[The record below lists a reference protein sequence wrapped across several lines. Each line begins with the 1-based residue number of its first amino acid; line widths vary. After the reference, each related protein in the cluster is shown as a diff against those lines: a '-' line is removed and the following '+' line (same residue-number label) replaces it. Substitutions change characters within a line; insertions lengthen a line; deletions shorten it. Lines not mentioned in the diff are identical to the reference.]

1 MPESFSELFENSEIQ
16 QNVKPGALL
25 MGTVVSMNREK
36 AIINVGLK
44 SEGFISL
51 HEFKNAK
58 GELEITEGDVVEV
71 ALDSIDDGLGHTLLS
86 REKAKRIKMWQELEN
101 AMNTK
106 EIVKGIV
113 TGSVKGGMTVD
124 IGVIKAFL
132 PGSLVDVRPVKDFDF
147 LLGQEIE
154 ALVIKMDEVRNN
166 IVISRKAVMQEVN
179 SADREA
185 LIENLDTGKEVE
197 GIVKNLAD
205 YGAFVDLGGVDG
217 LLHITDISWQRVNHP
232 SEKLSIGD
240 KITVKILNYDKEKMR
255 VSLGLKQLTPSPWD
269 NISERLPMGKKV
281 LGVVS
286 NLTDYGAFVRI
297 EEGVEGLVHV
307 SEMDWTNANARPS
320 KFVKL
325 GQEVD
330 VVVLDV
336 QESKHRISLSMKQAK
351 ENPWEAFEGTH
362 NKGDMINV
370 TVKSITDFGLFVGLS
385 GGIDGLIHLADIS
398 WEKQSADQIVSTY
411 SKGQELDVVILNIDA
426 EKERI
431 SLGIKQLTSDNF
443 SQYATTNSK
452 GSIVKGVIQE
462 VDAGQVTLGEIMT
475 ILPFQNTMSTFK
487 VTGKQLL
494 AAIENG
500 VSQVEDGSG
509 RFPQVSGMRFSFDA
523 SKPANER
530 VTSIEIEESNGT
542 FSALNLYGTYGMVS
556 NNFIRAGGDGYK
568 MFRSA
573 TDIYDFGPDLAD
585 VVVDYIKANPGY
597 SGFTNN
603 RITQVK

>member
-1 MPESFSELFENSEIQ
+1 MSESFSELFENSEMQ

-51 HEFKNAK
+51 NEFKDVR
-58 GELEITEGDVVEV
+58 GEIEITEGDVVEV
-71 ALDSIDDGLGHTLLS
+71 ALESIDDGLGHTLLS
-86 REKAKRIKMWQELEN
+86 REKAKRIKMWQELEA
-101 AMNTK
+101 AMNSK
-106 EIVKGIV
+106 KVVRGFV
-113 TGSVKGGMTVD
+113 TGSVKGGLTVD

-147 LLGQEIE
+147 LQGQEIE

-166 IVISRKAVMQEVN
+166 IVISRKAVMQEAN

-185 LIENLDTGKEVE
+185 LIKTLDTGKEIE

-205 YGAFVDLGGVDG
+205 YGAFVDLGGIDG

-240 KITVKILNYDKEKMR
+240 KITVKILSYDKENMR

-351 ENPWEAFEGTH
+351 ENPWEAFEGSY
-362 NKGDMINV
+362 NKGDNINV
-370 TVKSITDFGLFVGLS
+370 TVKSITDFGLFVGLP

-398 WEKQSADQIVSTY
+398 WKKQSADQIVSSY

-431 SLGIKQLTSDNF
+431 SLGIKQLTSDDF
-443 SQYATTNSK
+443 SKYISTNTK
-452 GSIVKGVIQE
+452 GSIVKGSVSE
-462 VDAGQVTLGEIMT
+462 VDAKGAIIELSENITGYLKVSEISHDR
-475 ILPFQNTMSTFK
+475 IEDASTFLKQGNEVEVVITQIDRRTRK
-487 VTGKQLL
+487 VSLSMK
-494 AAIENG
+494 AKEVVEEKVAMENYKKK
-500 VSQVEDGSG
+500 S
-509 RFPQVSGMRFSFDA
+509 P
-523 SKPANER
+523 
-530 VTSIEIEESNGT
+530 ESNGST
-542 FSALNLYGTYGMVS
+542 L
-556 NNFIRAGGDGYK
+556 GDLLK
-568 MFRSA
+568 EA
-573 TDIYDFGPDLAD
+573 
-585 VVVDYIKANPGY
+585 KE
-597 SGFTNN
+597 
-603 RITQVK
+603 K

>member
-1 MPESFSELFENSEIQ
+1 MSESFSELFENSEMQ

-25 MGTVVSMNREK
+25 MGTVVSMNLEK

-51 HEFKNAK
+51 NEFKDVR
-58 GELEITEGDVVEV
+58 GEIEITEGDVVEV
-71 ALDSIDDGLGHTLLS
+71 ALESIDDGLGHTLLS
-86 REKAKRIKMWQELEN
+86 REKAKRIKMWQELEA
-101 AMNTK
+101 AMNSK
-106 EIVKGIV
+106 KVVRGFV
-113 TGSVKGGMTVD
+113 TGSVKGGLTVD

-147 LLGQEIE
+147 LQGQEIE

-166 IVISRKAVMQEVN
+166 IVISRKAVMQEAN

-185 LIENLDTGKEVE
+185 LIKTLDTGKEIE

-205 YGAFVDLGGVDG
+205 YGAFVDLGGIDG

-240 KITVKILNYDKEKMR
+240 KITVKILSYDKENMR

-281 LGVVS
+281 SGVVS

-351 ENPWEAFEGTH
+351 ENPWEAFEGSY
-362 NKGDMINV
+362 NKGDNINV
-370 TVKSITDFGLFVGLS
+370 TVKSITDFGLFVGLP

-398 WEKQSADQIVSTY
+398 WIKQSADQIVSAY

-443 SQYATTNSK
+443 SKYISTNTK
-452 GSIVKGVIQE
+452 GSIVKGSVSE
-462 VDAGQVTLGEIMT
+462 VDAKGAIIELSENITGYLKVSEISHDR
-475 ILPFQNTMSTFK
+475 IEDASTFLKQGNEVEVVITQIDRRTRK
-487 VTGKQLL
+487 VSLSMKEKEVVEEKE
-494 AAIENG
+494 AMENYKKK
-500 VSQVEDGSG
+500 S
-509 RFPQVSGMRFSFDA
+509 P
-523 SKPANER
+523 
-530 VTSIEIEESNGT
+530 ESNGST
-542 FSALNLYGTYGMVS
+542 L
-556 NNFIRAGGDGYK
+556 GDLLK
-568 MFRSA
+568 EA
-573 TDIYDFGPDLAD
+573 
-585 VVVDYIKANPGY
+585 KE
-597 SGFTNN
+597 
-603 RITQVK
+603 K

>member
-1 MPESFSELFENSEIQ
+1 MSESFSELFENGETQ
-16 QNVKPGALL
+16 QNVKPGSLL

-51 HEFKNAK
+51 NEFKDVR

-71 ALDSIDDGLGHTLLS
+71 ALESIDDGLGHTLLS
-86 REKAKRIKMWQELEN
+86 REKAKRIKMWQELEA
-101 AMNTK
+101 AMHSK
-106 EIVKGIV
+106 EVVRGLV
-113 TGSVKGGMTVD
+113 TGSVKGGLTVD

-132 PGSLVDVRPVKDFDF
+132 PGSLVDVRPVKDFDS
-147 LLGQEIE
+147 LQGEEIE

-185 LIENLDTGKEVE
+185 LIETLATDKEVE

-232 SEKLSIGD
+232 SERLSIGD
-240 KITVKILNYDKEKMR
+240 KIKVKILSYDKEKMR

-269 NISERLPMGKKV
+269 KISERLPMGKKIS
-281 LGVVS
+281 GVVS

-336 QESKHRISLSMKQAK
+336 QESRHRISLSMKQAK
-351 ENPWEAFEGTH
+351 ENPWEAFEGSY
-362 NKGDMINV
+362 NKGDNINV
-370 TVKSITDFGLFVGLS
+370 TVKSITDFGLFVGLP

-398 WEKQSADQIVSTY
+398 WEKQSADQIVSNY

-443 SQYATTNSK
+443 SLYVSANTK
-452 GSIVKGVIQE
+452 GSIIKGSVRE
-462 VDAGQVTLGEIMT
+462 VDAKGAVIELAEGITGYLKTSEMSQDRIKDASTVLKQGVEVEVAITQIDRRTRKISLSMKAKEFVEEKAAMENYNKQSTEANGSTLGD
-475 ILPFQNTMSTFK
+475 
-487 VTGKQLL
+487 LL
-494 AAIENG
+494 KEAK
-500 VSQVEDGSG
+500 D
-509 RFPQVSGMRFSFDA
+509 
-523 SKPANER
+523 K
-530 VTSIEIEESNGT
+530 
-542 FSALNLYGTYGMVS
+542 
-556 NNFIRAGGDGYK
+556 
-568 MFRSA
+568 
-573 TDIYDFGPDLAD
+573 
-585 VVVDYIKANPGY
+585 
-597 SGFTNN
+597 
-603 RITQVK
+603 

>member
-1 MPESFSELFENSEIQ
+1 MSESFSELFEKSETQ
-16 QNVKPGALL
+16 QNVKPGSLL

-51 HEFKNAK
+51 NEFKDVR

-71 ALDSIDDGLGHTLLS
+71 ALESIDDGLGHTLLS
-86 REKAKRIKMWQELEN
+86 REKAKRIKMWQELES
-101 AMNTK
+101 AMQSKT
-106 EIVKGIV
+106 VVRGFV
-113 TGSVKGGMTVD
+113 TGSVKGGLTVE

-132 PGSLVDVRPVKDFDF
+132 PGSLVDERPVKDFDF
-147 LLGQEIE
+147 LIGQEIE
-154 ALVIKMDEVRNN
+154 VLVIKMDEIRNN

-185 LIENLDTGKEVE
+185 LIETLDAGKDVE

-205 YGAFVDLGGVDG
+205 YGAFIDLGGVDG

-240 KITVKILNYDKEKMR
+240 KVKVKILSYDKEKMR

-269 NISERLPMGKKV
+269 NISERLPIGKKV
-281 LGVVS
+281 TGVVS
-286 NLTDYGAFVRI
+286 NLTDYGAFVRV

-351 ENPWEAFEGTH
+351 ENPWEAFEGAH
-362 NKGDMINV
+362 KRNDKIKV
-370 TVKSITDFGLFVGLS
+370 IIKSITDFGIFVGLP

-398 WEKQSADQIVSTY
+398 WEKQSADQIVSNY
-411 SKGQELDVVILNIDA
+411 SKGQEIDVVILNIDA

-431 SLGIKQLTSDNF
+431 SLGIKQLKSDDF
-443 SQYATTNSK
+443 SQYFSVNSK
-452 GSIVKGVIQE
+452 GSIVKGFVKE
-462 VDAGQVTLGEIMT
+462 VDAKGAFIELAEG
-475 ILPFQNTMSTFK
+475 
-487 VTGKQLL
+487 VTGYLKVSEISQDRIEDASTVLKPGVEVEVVITKIDKRDRKVSL
-494 AAIENG
+494 SIKAKESVEEKTAIEDYKKQ
-500 VSQVEDGSG
+500 SL
-509 RFPQVSGMRFSFDA
+509 
-523 SKPANER
+523 
-530 VTSIEIEESNGT
+530 ESNGST
-542 FSALNLYGTYGMVS
+542 L
-556 NNFIRAGGDGYK
+556 GDLLK
-568 MFRSA
+568 
-573 TDIYDFGPDLAD
+573 
-585 VVVDYIKANPGY
+585 K
-597 SGFTNN
+597 
-603 RITQVK
+603 VKDK

>member
-1 MPESFSELFENSEIQ
+1 MSESFSELFENSEMQ

-51 HEFKNAK
+51 NEFKDVR
-58 GELEITEGDVVEV
+58 GEIEITEGDVVEV
-71 ALDSIDDGLGHTLLS
+71 ALESIDDGLGHTLLS
-86 REKAKRIKMWQELEN
+86 REKAKRIKMWQELEA
-101 AMNTK
+101 AMNSK
-106 EIVKGIV
+106 KVVRGFV
-113 TGSVKGGMTVD
+113 TGSVKGGLTVD

-147 LLGQEIE
+147 LQGQEIE

-166 IVISRKAVMQEVN
+166 IVISRKAVMQEAN

-185 LIENLDTGKEVE
+185 LIKTLDTGKEIE

-205 YGAFVDLGGVDG
+205 YGAFVDLGGIDG

-240 KITVKILNYDKEKMR
+240 KITVKILSYDKENMR

-281 LGVVS
+281 SGVVS

-351 ENPWEAFEGTH
+351 ENPWEAFEGSY
-362 NKGDMINV
+362 NKGDNINV
-370 TVKSITDFGLFVGLS
+370 TVKSITDFGLFVGLP

-398 WEKQSADQIVSTY
+398 WKKQSADQIVSAY

-431 SLGIKQLTSDNF
+431 SLGIKQLTSDSF
-443 SQYATTNSK
+443 SKYISTNTK
-452 GSIVKGVIQE
+452 GSIVKGSVSE
-462 VDAGQVTLGEIMT
+462 VDAKGAIIELSENITGYLKVSEISHDR
-475 ILPFQNTMSTFK
+475 IEDASTFLKQGNEVEVVITQIDRRTRK
-487 VTGKQLL
+487 VSLSMK
-494 AAIENG
+494 AKEVVEEKVAMENYKKK
-500 VSQVEDGSG
+500 S
-509 RFPQVSGMRFSFDA
+509 P
-523 SKPANER
+523 
-530 VTSIEIEESNGT
+530 ESNGST
-542 FSALNLYGTYGMVS
+542 L
-556 NNFIRAGGDGYK
+556 GDLLK
-568 MFRSA
+568 EA
-573 TDIYDFGPDLAD
+573 
-585 VVVDYIKANPGY
+585 KE
-597 SGFTNN
+597 
-603 RITQVK
+603 K

>member
-1 MPESFSELFENSEIQ
+1 MSESFSELFENSETQ
-16 QNVKPGALL
+16 QNVKPGVLL

-44 SEGFISL
+44 SEGYISL
-51 HEFKNAK
+51 NEFKDVR

-71 ALDSIDDGLGHTLLS
+71 ALESIDDGLGHTLLS
-86 REKAKRIKMWQELEN
+86 REKAKRIKMWRELEA
-101 AMNTK
+101 AMHSK
-106 EIVKGIV
+106 EVVRGFV
-113 TGSVKGGMTVD
+113 TGSVKGGLTVD

-147 LLGQEIE
+147 LQGQEIE

-166 IVISRKAVMQEVN
+166 IVISRKAVMQEAN

-185 LIENLDTGKEVE
+185 LIETLDTGKEVE

-232 SEKLSIGD
+232 SDRLSIGD
-240 KITVKILNYDKEKMR
+240 KIKVKILSYDKEKMR

-269 NISERLPMGKKV
+269 NISERLPMGKKIS
-281 LGVVS
+281 GVVS
-286 NLTDYGAFVRI
+286 NLTDYGAFVRV

-351 ENPWEAFEGTH
+351 ENPWEAFEGSY
-362 NKGDMINV
+362 NKGDNINV
-370 TVKSITDFGLFVGLS
+370 TVKSITDFGLFVGLP

-398 WEKQSADQIVSTY
+398 WEKQSADQIVSNY

-443 SQYATTNSK
+443 SQYVSANTK
-452 GSIVKGVIQE
+452 GSIVKGSVTE
-462 VDAGQVTLGEIMT
+462 VDAKGAVIELAEGITGYLKVSEISQDR
-475 ILPFQNTMSTFK
+475 IEDASTVLKQGVEVEVVITKIDRRTRK
-487 VTGKQLL
+487 VSLSMK
-494 AAIENG
+494 AKE
-500 VSQVEDGSG
+500 SVEDKTAMENYKKQS
-509 RFPQVSGMRFSFDA
+509 P
-523 SKPANER
+523 
-530 VTSIEIEESNGT
+530 ESNGST
-542 FSALNLYGTYGMVS
+542 L
-556 NNFIRAGGDGYK
+556 GDLLK
-568 MFRSA
+568 E
-573 TDIYDFGPDLAD
+573 
-585 VVVDYIKANPGY
+585 
-597 SGFTNN
+597 
-603 RITQVK
+603 VKDK